1 VDCIYHKVTQIL
13 WKWTLYNNKSNRDI
27 LNIIRCKLL
36 EASFRKGITTPL
48 IFTPDTNLFASAC
61 IYLSSFPNGVNSY
74 EIEPRRVSAF
84 AHASSDRRRAWPTP
98 IHNKAKGGGGI
109 FRENRDSNLGIRP
122 INHYTNSF
130 SKEAKLCNKLCKT
143 KGAPNWLGSN
153 FRKVCYRMPRANF
166 CACSTRGQY
175 FAPFFQMSLFFPVFY
190 NKWHPLRTCRSFT
203 LRIAVFVKPPNF
215 RLNFTCFRN
224 GQRKNL
230 VLNVY
235 LPVFDTNVKRVQ
247 LAV

>member
-1 VDCIYHKVTQIL
+1 MDCIYHKVTQIL

-98 IHNKAKGGGGI
+98 IHNKAKGGGGSFAKI
-109 FRENRDSNLGIRP
+109 GIRTSVSDQSIITP
-122 INHYTNSF
+122 THF
-130 SKEAKLCNKLCKT
+130 QKK
-143 KGAPNWLGSN
+143 PNYVISYV
-153 FRKVCYRMPRANF
+153 RQKV
-166 CACSTRGQY
+166 
-175 FAPFFQMSLFFPVFY
+175 
-190 NKWHPLRTCRSFT
+190 
-203 LRIAVFVKPPNF
+203 
-215 RLNFTCFRN
+215 RLI
-224 GQRKNL
+224 
-230 VLNVY
+230 
-235 LPVFDTNVKRVQ
+235 D
-247 LAV
+247 